1 LNDSISESV
10 KQELVNR
17 GHSIKTTSG
26 NIANPVM
33 IYVDP
38 DTGIIYT
45 AGDPKAQRH
54 AGALE

>member
-1 LNDSISESV
+1 MNDTISESV
-10 KQELVNR
+10 KRELEDR
-17 GHSIKTTSG
+17 GHTIETTSR

-38 DTGIIYT
+38 DTEMIYA
-45 AGDPKAQRH
+45 AGDPQARRH